1 MTPALEFVVYIAGLF
16 LTTAVIVNTGLLWRI
31 ALKVG
36 NVEGKMS
43 YVYSKMVEHNDL
55 VSRVVTLEVKEEF
68 YETRREDRRTVEQ
81 DGDSAP
87 E

>member
-1 MTPALEFVVYIAGLF
+1 MTPALEFVVYIAGIF
-16 LTTAVIVNTGLLWRI
+16 LTTAVVVNTGLLWRI

-55 VSRVVTLEVKEEF
+55 VARVVALEVKEEF
-68 YETRREDRRTVEQ
+68 YEARREDRRTVEQ

>member
-1 MTPALEFVVYIAGLF
+1 MTPALEFVVYIAGIF
-16 LTTAVIVNTGLLWRI
+16 LTTAVVVNTGLLWRI

-55 VSRVVTLEVKEEF
+55 VARVVALEVKEEF

>member
-55 VSRVVTLEVKEEF
+55 VARVVALEVKEEF